1 MKAVDGVNFKIYKGE
16 TLGLVGESGC
26 GKTTCGKTVMGLYE
40 ATGGQVIF
48 DGVDIHSLHKKKRK
62 NLPNVPRLFSRT
74 HILRSTLV

>member
-1 MKAVDGVNFKIYKGE
+1 MR
-16 TLGLVGESGC
+16 
-26 GKTTCGKTVMGLYE
+26 KTTCGKTVMGLYE